1 LRVWGVQFPRQQ
13 KQKQESEYTIRKPGH
28 FIWPDRVRQE
38 KKAIYDGNFF
48 VSRKH
53 WEETNGT
60 LKFVVDFQQVQ
71 VLPIQSP

>member
-1 LRVWGVQFPRQQ
+1 VFQNAQHFHIA
-13 KQKQESEYTIRKPGH
+13 IR
-28 FIWPDRVRQE
+28 RVRQE